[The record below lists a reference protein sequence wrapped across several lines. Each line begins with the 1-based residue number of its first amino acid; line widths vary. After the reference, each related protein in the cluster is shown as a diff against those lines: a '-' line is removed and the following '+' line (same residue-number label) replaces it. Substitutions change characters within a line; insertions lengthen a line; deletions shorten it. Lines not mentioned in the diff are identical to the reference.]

1 VSDGDQRH
9 NRFQAEFKDYYR
21 KRSLENRS
29 LSKGEREKLK
39 QEEYLREQE
48 QSMAEIM
55 KKKHE
60 LYEGMPNLIA

>member
-48 QSMAEIM
+48 
-55 KKKHE
+55 
-60 LYEGMPNLIA
+60 